1 LNPLPSAYHNVY
13 FDNALEASASKHSR
27 MQNLPAISFS
37 PKFEVID
44 GDVDDDLDP
53 AMKEELDR
61 LDTCFC

>member
-1 LNPLPSAYHNVY
+1 
-13 FDNALEASASKHSR
+13 

>member
-1 LNPLPSAYHNVY
+1 LNLLPSAYHNVN
-13 FDNALEASASKHSR
+13 FDKALEASASK
-27 MQNLPAISFS
+27 Q
-37 PKFEVID
+37 FEFID